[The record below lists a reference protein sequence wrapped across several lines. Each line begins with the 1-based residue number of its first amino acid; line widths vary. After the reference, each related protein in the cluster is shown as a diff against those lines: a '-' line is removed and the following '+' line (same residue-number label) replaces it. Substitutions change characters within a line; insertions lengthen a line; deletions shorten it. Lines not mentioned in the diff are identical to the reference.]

1 MCKINWSAILLLC
14 ALLYSSIVFTQTGKV
29 GINTTSPQ
37 AMLHVKD
44 SSVLFS
50 GDSSISPGNPPAS
63 GTGIRMMWYPDKAA
77 FRVGGITIPSL
88 PNWDKDS
95 IGYYSVAMGRDTRA
109 KGEHAFAVGIGS
121 RATGNG
127 SVSLGVGA
135 ISSGIG
141 SVAMGFGSQASGAG
155 ATALGQFSLA
165 TNNSATAFG
174 NSAQASGFTATA
186 FGNQSVASGFAST
199 AMGDN
204 TQASGALS
212 TTMGYKTTAS
222 GFLAVAMG
230 SNTVANGDTSFALG
244 SQTIASGDNAIA
256 SGVGTIASGNNS
268 VTMGERSI
276 APGKNGVAMGFLS
289 SASGTNS
296 IAMGQSSAIGA
307 NATAM
312 NKSIASGA
320 ASTSIGFN
328 ATAFSYAS
336 FAGGQN
342 NDPILT
348 SSQTTWVSTDPLFI
362 LGNSTDINN
371 TRNALI
377 ITKNAKTGIN
387 VANGIP
393 QAMLHIKAAEAI
405 NDRHIRLEAF
415 NSTNSGNIFYNN
427 DFNFRNNTA
436 GGDFYFVNSDGTG
449 VFAVTSS
456 GTVGFT
462 GELTRTAT
470 GAANLVPVVY
480 GSVAAAGTINTGTG
494 NFTVTNTAT
503 GVYTIAV
510 TGITY
515 TTISAITNVT
525 PVAGNGV
532 LRFATTSSSG
542 ANELVVRTYDLA
554 GNLVNNAFHFT
565 MYRPCAGVEF
575 APSAA
580 WLWLPAR
587 G

>member
-1 MCKINWSAILLLC
+1 MQNQTENKIILSVILLMHLFMYTGN
-14 ALLYSSIVFTQTGKV
+14 ARAQGKV
-29 GINTTSPQ
+29 GINTTTPQ

-50 GDSSISPGNPPAS
+50 GDSSINPGNPPAS

-77 FRVGGITIPSL
+77 FRVGGITVASL

-109 KGEHAFAVGIGS
+109 KGEHAFAVGVGS

-127 SVSLGVGA
+127 SVSLGIGA
-135 ISSGIG
+135 ISSGFG
-141 SVAMGFGSQASGAG
+141 SVAMGFGSQATGTGS
-155 ATALGQFSLA
+155 TALGQSSKA
-165 TNNSATAFG
+165 TNNNATAMG
-174 NSAQASGFTATA
+174 NQTEASGFAATS
-186 FGNQSVASGFAST
+186 FGNQSVASGFVST

-204 TQASGALS
+204 THASGALS
-212 TTMGYKTTAS
+212 TTMGIGTTAS
-222 GFLAVAMG
+222 GFLAVSMG
-230 SNTVANGDTSFALG
+230 SATLANGDTSFALG

-256 SGVGTIASGNNS
+256 SGVGTIASGKNS

-276 APGKNGVAMGFLS
+276 APGMNAVAMGFLS
-289 SASGTNS
+289 SASGKNAT
-296 IAMGQSSAIGA
+296 AMGNSSAIGL

-312 NKSIASGA
+312 NNAIASGDNTTA
-320 ASTSIGFN
+320 MGKG
-328 ATAFSYAS
+328 ATAFSFAS
-336 FAGGQN
+336 FAGGQY

-348 SSQTTWVSTDPLFI
+348 SSQTTWVSTDPLFM

-371 TRNALI
+371 TRNAFI

-387 VANGIP
+387 VANGLP
-393 QAMLHIKAAEAI
+393 EAMLHVKAAEAG

-427 DFNFRNNTA
+427 DFNFRNNTP
-436 GGDFYFVNSDGTG
+436 GGDFYFINSDGSSALS
-449 VFAVTSS
+449 VSSS
-456 GTVGFT
+456 GTATVA
-462 GELTRTAT
+462 GELNRITT

-480 GSVAAAGTINTGTG
+480 GSIAAAGTINTGTG
-494 NFTVTNTAT
+494 NFTVTNSAT
-503 GVYTIAV
+503 GVYNIAV

-515 TTISAITNVT
+515 TTVSSVTNVT

-532 LRFATTSSSG
+532 PRVATTSVSAS
-542 ANELVVRTYDLA
+542 NELLVRVYDLA

-565 MYRPCAGVEF
+565 MYRP
-575 APSAA
+575 
-580 WLWLPAR
+580 
-587 G
+587 